1 MTSWIENES
10 KGTIT
15 SLSDAP
21 VVEISTWTSRA
32 TLDIIG
38 IAGMGKNFDAI
49 ANPNSELYGTYQKVF
64 QPTSGQ
70 QLLGLMSFFLPLWF
84 VRSLPFAH
92 NETMAEAAKTIRKI
106 CRELI
111 SEKQEKLKFTE
122 KEVQEPSLQGSTDKD
137 ILSVAIKSGQFTT
150 DNLVDQLM
158 TFLAAGHETTATS
171 LTWAFY
177 SLCQYP
183 EIQARLRE
191 DVRTHLPSIDDD
203 SDTITAGLLSQC
215 HYLHAVCHEVL
226 RFWAIVPLTL
236 REAAHDTT
244 ILGQSV
250 PKGTKIIIPPWAV
263 NTAVSMWGPDAE
275 KFNPER
281 WMAPGQANRG
291 GAESAYANL
300 TFLAGPRSCI
310 GKQFALAEFA
320 SLLAA
325 LVGKFEFEFED
336 PDYPAKMKI
345 KGGITTRPKEG
356 VSVRIRP
363 LEGW

>member
-1 MTSWIENES
+1 M
-10 KGTIT
+10 
-15 SLSDAP
+15 
-21 VVEISTWTSRA
+21 VEISTWTSRA

-38 IAGMGKNFDAI
+38 IAGMDKNFDAI
-49 ANPNSELYGTYQKVF
+49 ANPDSKLYATYQKVF

-70 QLLGLMSFFLPLWF
+70 QLVGLLSFFLPLWF

-92 NETMAEAAKTIRKI
+92 NGTMAEAAATIRKI

-111 SEKQEKLKFTE
+111 SQKQEKLKLTE
-122 KEVQEPSLQGSTDKD
+122 KEVQEPRLQGSIDKD
-137 ILSVAIKSGQFTT
+137 ILSVAMKSGHFTT
-150 DNLVDQLM
+150 ENLVDQLM

-171 LTWAFY
+171 LTWACY

-191 DVRTHLPSIDDD
+191 DIRTHLPSIDDD
-203 SDTITAGLLSQC
+203 SKTITSALLSQC
-215 HYLHAVCHEVL
+215 HYLHAVCQEVL
-226 RFWAIVPLTL
+226 RFWAIVPLTM

-244 ILGQSV
+244 IQGQFV
-250 PKGTKIIIPPWAV
+250 PKGTKIIICPWAV
-263 NTAVSMWGPDAE
+263 NTSVSMWGPDAE
-275 KFNPER
+275 KFNPDR

-320 SLLAA
+320 ILLAA
-325 LVGKFEFEFED
+325 LVGRFEFEFAD
-336 PDYPAKMKI
+336 PEYPAKMKI

-356 VSVRIRP
+356 VSMRMRP
-363 LEGW
+363 VEGW

>member
-1 MTSWIENES
+1 M
-10 KGTIT
+10 
-15 SLSDAP
+15 
-21 VVEISTWTSRA
+21 VEISTWTSRA

-38 IAGMGKNFDAI
+38 IAGMDKNFDAT
-49 ANPNSELYGTYQKVF
+49 ANPDSELYATYQKVF
-64 QPTSGQ
+64 QPTSSQ
-70 QLLGLMSFFLPLWF
+70 QLVGLLSFFLPLWF

-92 NETMAEAAKTIRKI
+92 NETMAGAAATIRKI

-111 SEKQEKLKFTE
+111 SEKQEKLKLTE
-122 KEVQEPSLQGSTDKD
+122 KEVQEPRIQGSTDKD
-137 ILSVAIKSGQFTT
+137 ILSVAMKSGQFTT
-150 DNLVDQLM
+150 ENLVDQLM
-158 TFLAAGHETTATS
+158 TFLAAGHETTASS
-171 LTWAFY
+171 LTWACY

-191 DVRTHLPSIDDD
+191 DIRTHLPSIDDD
-203 SDTITAGLLSQC
+203 SETITAALLSQC

-226 RFWAIVPLTL
+226 RFWAVVPLTM
-236 REAAHDTT
+236 REAAHNTT
-244 ILGQSV
+244 IQGQFV
-250 PKGTKIIIPPWAV
+250 PKGTKIIICPNAV
-263 NTAVSMWGPDAE
+263 NTSVSMWGPDAE
-275 KFNPER
+275 EFNPDR

-336 PDYPAKMKI
+336 PEYPAKMKI
-345 KGGITTRPKEG
+345 KGGITSRPKEG
-356 VSVRIRP
+356 VSMRMRP
-363 LEGW
+363 VEGW